1 MAKKILHA
9 QYHRDNARKTYDPY
23 TVILRY
29 CFQQL
34 KDIGKDDEIQD
45 AQKDKLPI
53 DGIKAKNSE
62 MTIGKVSVMN
72 DKENGGMTT
81 EFDKDVSYLNNYVV
95 ANWTT
100 HINLSAVDTNLERK
114 I

>member
-1 MAKKILHA
+1 
-9 QYHRDNARKTYDPY
+9 
-23 TVILRY
+23 
-29 CFQQL
+29 
-34 KDIGKDDEIQD
+34 
-45 AQKDKLPI
+45 
-53 DGIKAKNSE
+53 